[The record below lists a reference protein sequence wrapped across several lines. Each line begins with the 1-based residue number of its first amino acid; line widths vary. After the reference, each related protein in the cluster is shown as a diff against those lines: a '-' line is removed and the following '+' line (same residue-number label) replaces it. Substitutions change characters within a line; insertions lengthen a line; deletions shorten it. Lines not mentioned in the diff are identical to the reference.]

1 MMKTALRLD
10 VASQPVTMRRTDEGY
25 LTGEARVAR
34 VGVQTYQDGQG
45 GIRLE
50 YRPVSE
56 VFAADAIASFRNVP
70 LTMGHP
76 AERLVTAD
84 NAKALSI
91 GHVGENIRPDGEWLV
106 MPLTITDAESIRQ
119 IESGA
124 TVQLSGG
131 YIAEMDET
139 PGEYEGI
146 AFDAIQR
153 NIRGNHVAVVQKAR
167 AGEMARINLDAADA
181 VAIAETQTRE
191 DNAMSDK
198 TVTVRVDGIEY
209 PAAPEIERHITK
221 QAERIDALIVE
232 RDAAKTEAEKLKA
245 KADEMK
251 AEMEKIKE
259 ERSDEAIR
267 EAAKARVALE
277 RTAARV
283 LGDDAELD
291 DKSDREIQEAV
302 IKAVHKDAN
311 LDDASDVYVQA
322 RFDAAIDTHKAHG
335 DALAKQRK
343 TVTPKQP
350 TNDGKTNKRDE
361 AFSDIRDAYKRRDSG
376 TYKRAAK

>member
-1 MMKTALRLD
+1 MTTALRVD
-10 VASQPVTMRRTDEGY
+10 FADQPITMRRTDEGY

-34 VGVQTYQDGQG
+34 VGVQAYQDGRG
-45 GIRLE
+45 GIRHE

-84 NAKALSI
+84 NAKSLSI

-106 MPLTITDAESIRQ
+106 MPLTITDAESVRQ
-119 IESGA
+119 IEAGA

-131 YIAEMDET
+131 YMADLDET
-139 PGEYEGI
+139 RGEYDGI
-146 AFDAIQR
+146 RFDAVQR
-153 NIRGNHVAVVQKAR
+153 NIRGNHVAVVQQAR
-167 AGEMARINLDAADA
+167 AGAMARINLDAADA
-181 VAIAETQTRE
+181 VALTVMHTRE
-191 DNAMSDK
+191 DHAMTDK

-209 PAAPEIERHITK
+209 QAAPEVERHITK
-221 QAERIDALIVE
+221 QAERIDALTGE
-232 RDAAKTEAEKLKA
+232 RDAAKTEAETAKA
-245 KADEMK
+245 KADEAK
-251 AEMEKIKE
+251 AELDRIKE

-267 EAAKARVALE
+267 EAARARVALE

-291 DKSDREIQEAV
+291 AKTDREIQEAV
-302 IKAVHKDAN
+302 IQAVHKDAN
-311 LDDASDVYVQA
+311 LADASDVYVQA
-322 RFDAAIDTHKAHG
+322 RFDAAIETHGAYG
-335 DALAKQRK
+335 DALSKQRK

-350 TNDGKTNKRDE
+350 TNDAGKNKRDE
-361 AFSDIRDAYKRRDSG
+361 AIADIRTAYQRRDSG
-376 TYKRAAK
+376 TYKRTAG